1 MSAPADEASRTAQ
14 EQLRQ
19 LTAPHA
25 EYPGRRIPPLH
36 LDVNALY
43 VVLSTQSAGNA
54 CHWVL
59 YLHIS
64 PRRGWAFHITNLAS
78 PHWEYRCDEACDDM
92 AASQTVVAAV
102 KVAADL
108 VPEMHDA
115 LRARLGRDARPVVRL
130 EDTPRFGRLT
140 CRTWLLQALYELDN
154 EGYISVLPGYAVHDV
169 AEEAASLAAANQSL
183 LQDKRASL
191 EALRR
196 EIDSACS
203 WAALRWLKH
212 NWYRKHRNVLLQLVT
227 TGHGARSAKQA
238 GDKPQAQSRITKLS
252 NQK

>member
-196 EIDSACS
+196 EIDSACC
-203 WAALRWLKH
+203 AL
-212 NWYRKHRNVLLQLVT
+212 
-227 TGHGARSAKQA
+227 
-238 GDKPQAQSRITKLS
+238 
-252 NQK
+252 